1 MDILDRIDELLF
13 NGRQELLA
21 LKMHVNEAEIS
32 ECLSGYQ
39 NFTLETPAKL
49 QVAFGESII
58 AVSTNT
64 TDILTGEGPPE
75 GVSAG
80 C

>member
-49 QVAFGESII
+49 QVAFG
-58 AVSTNT
+58 
-64 TDILTGEGPPE
+64 
-75 GVSAG
+75 
-80 C
+80 